1 MVLRNVIPKELD
13 HPAGTDLEYPLPAL
27 AAGQSKVIKL
37 QVKAKLNGEAVSRAT
52 LASGQTVLASD
63 QKIIRIGAVPTLAIE
78 QSVPDR
84 VSIGTEASLKTTISN
99 NTRGPSPAAT
109 LTQTLAPG
117 LDFIAASNQGRF
129 DPVNGRISWPVSP
142 INPGDSV
149 TFTTTA
155 RPRQAGKTLAS
166 LVRLSEG
173 TRTLATSSKTMRTT
187 GFPAPNLNISGIQ
200 APATVGRN
208 FDITF
213 NLSNGGSSPVTRS
226 RLNIN
231 LPESLQ
237 IIKITGGK
245 RAVDGKTGSLSIIPS
260 QDAIAGGQA
269 RRIVVT
275 VRSTVPGQQLLQ
287 TQFACDQLTQPLART
302 DAVTTLPRS
311 ITP

>member
-1 MVLRNVIPKELD
+1 M
-13 HPAGTDLEYPLPAL
+13 
-27 AAGQSKVIKL
+27 
-37 QVKAKLNGEAVSRAT
+37 
-52 LASGQTVLASD
+52 
-63 QKIIRIGAVPTLAIE
+63 
-78 QSVPDR
+78 
-84 VSIGTEASLKTTISN
+84 
-99 NTRGPSPAAT
+99 
-109 LTQTLAPG
+109 
-117 LDFIAASNQGRF
+117 
-129 DPVNGRISWPVSP
+129 
-142 INPGDSV
+142 
-149 TFTTTA
+149 
-155 RPRQAGKTLAS
+155 
-166 LVRLSEG
+166 
-173 TRTLATSSKTMRTT
+173 
-187 GFPAPNLNISGIQ
+187 
-200 APATVGRN
+200 GRN

-245 RAVDGKTGSLSIIPS
+245 RVDGKTGSLSIIPS

-287 TQFACDQLTQPLART
+287 TQFACDQLAQPLART